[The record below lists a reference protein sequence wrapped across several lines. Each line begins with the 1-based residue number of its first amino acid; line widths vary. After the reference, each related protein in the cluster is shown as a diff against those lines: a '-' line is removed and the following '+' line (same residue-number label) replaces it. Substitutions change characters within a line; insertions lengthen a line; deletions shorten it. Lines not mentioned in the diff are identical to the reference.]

1 MDLSFTLYC
10 HLQLTLIHQEIS
22 WKPKAISLCRDSSI
36 KHSWFTIYKARIFLN
51 SKSPFIWLQLSTFY
65 AVTHMRIT
73 LPVATSHSF
82 TKKPSRFS
90 FCDKAVN
97 RFGDAL
103 NNNSYQSHICNR
115 CQKEESFDQKSGQD
129 RIIPLTSP
137 FPKKAQN
144 IADDPRKQVSNLKV
158 CITLLTAKHA
168 ATTIRLG
175 FSLFAA
181 NSTYQKFS

>member
-1 MDLSFTLYC
+1 MQGFKHKTQLVYY
-10 HLQLTLIHQEIS
+10 LQSKNFPEFQIPFYLIAAFNI
-22 WKPKAISLCRDSSI
+22 LCSNTHAYYITSSHI
-36 KHSWFTIYKARIFLN
+36 PLLH
-51 SKSPFIWLQLSTFY
+51 
-65 AVTHMRIT
+65 
-73 LPVATSHSF
+73 
-82 TKKPSRFS
+82 KKPSRFS

-137 FPKKAQN
+137 FPKEAQN
-144 IADDPRKQVSNLKV
+144 IADVPGHPRKQVSNLKV